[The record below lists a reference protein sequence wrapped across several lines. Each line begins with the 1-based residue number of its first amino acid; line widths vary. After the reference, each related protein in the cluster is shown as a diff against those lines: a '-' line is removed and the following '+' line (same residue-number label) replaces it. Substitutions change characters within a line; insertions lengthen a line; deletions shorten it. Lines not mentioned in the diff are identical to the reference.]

1 MDTRAHPT
9 HHAAYRPQRAAWAV
23 GIGLA
28 AVFICVFGAML
39 NTRESA
45 MRFALKASVLW
56 TGALAFA
63 GGTIVACV
71 IEVGHRFAR
80 CASCRRLLV
89 RTRID
94 YQRSYYRCRTCQVT
108 WTCPCRKGRSAR

>member
-28 AVFICVFGAML
+28 GVFICVFGAML
-39 NTRESA
+39 NTRESVI
-45 MRFALKASVLW
+45 RFALKASVLW

-71 IEVGHRFAR
+71 IEVGHRFGTLCVVPA
-80 CASCRRLLV
+80 AAGANPDRLPAKLLPLPEMPGDLDV
-89 RTRID
+89 
-94 YQRSYYRCRTCQVT
+94 SV
-108 WTCPCRKGRSAR
+108 P